1 QYGSQVDVPLMCPLY
16 PADPE
21 PKLKPKLKPMLEPE
35 LLLAPKDL
43 IKGMLIITAIFLGAI
58 IILGTVYLAARLIQ
72 GVVNLFNVCTAAAKR
87 AVVGVFGRLSAPKLA
102 AAIWLAAYLV
112 HLRHSIEYLTTFNI
126 GAVGAARM
134 ETGND
139 DGGSGLAEAAKCMV
153 RATAIG
159 KLLHKPVVG
168 FEASGA
174 PAGDAKVMNIAPE
187 KPAAKPKAAESE
199 APMSAKRRGKAVAV
213 YPPVAKHYTGAGFG
227 TDLEVADD
235 GDWCCSCCN

>member
-1 QYGSQVDVPLMCPLY
+1 HGSQVDVPLMCPLY

-21 PKLKPKLKPMLEPE
+21 PKLEPKLKPMLEPE

-72 GVVNLFNVCTAAAKR
+72 GVINLFSACTAVAKR
-87 AVVGVFGRLSAPKLA
+87 AVTGVFGRLSAPKLA

-112 HLRHSIEYLTTFNI
+112 HRCHSIEYLTAFNV
-126 GAVGAARM
+126 GAVGAARV

-139 DGGSGLAEAAKCMV
+139 DGASGPAEAAKWMV
-153 RATAIG
+153 SATAIG
-159 KLLHKPVVG
+159 KLLHTPVVG
-168 FEASGA
+168 FEASGV
-174 PAGDAKVMNIAPE
+174 PAGDAKVMSIAPE
-187 KPAAKPKAAESE
+187 KPVTKPKAAESG
-199 APMSAKRRGKAVAV
+199 ASMSAKRRGKAVAV

-227 TDLEVADD
+227 TDQEDADD
-235 GDWCCSCCN
+235 SDWCCPCCN